1 MVRILFA
8 IVAVIVG
15 VLVGGAVNWGIGNL
29 NVMFFPMPEGV
40 TWQDTDAIIAWIKTL
55 PQQAFILVLLAHLS
69 QSFVGGF
76 VAALIAKQNMMCVA
90 MVVGAISML
99 AGIANMLMIP
109 APAWLWIEMPLYLVT
124 AYFGAK
130 IVMNIRSHSTDVCC

>member
-1 MVRILFA
+1 MVRILIA

-15 VLVGGAVNWGIGNL
+15 LIVGSAVNWGIGSL
-29 NVMFFPMPEGV
+29 NVVFFPMPEGV
-40 TWQDTDAIIAWIKTL
+40 PWQDTDAIIAWIKTL

-90 MVVGAISML
+90 LVVGAISML
-99 AGIANMLMIP
+99 AGIANMLMIH

-130 IVMNIRSHSTDVCC
+130 IVMNMRSTNTDVCC

>member
-1 MVRILFA
+1 MVRILIA

-15 VLVGGAVNWGIGNL
+15 LIVGSAVNWGIGSL
-29 NVMFFPMPEGV
+29 NVVFFPMPEGV
-40 TWQDTDAIIAWIKTL
+40 PWQDTDAIIAWIKTL

-90 MVVGAISML
+90 LVVGAISML
-99 AGIANMLMIP
+99 AGIANMLMIH

-124 AYFGAK
+124 AYFG
-130 IVMNIRSHSTDVCC
+130 